1 MRINH
6 IERLAIASEV
16 IAEAALDLRLSL
28 GLTDVGQRD
37 FFGNPIPSPA
47 GGDDDIGAH
56 AFALAGERRIDLL
69 YLLFWA
75 GSQNRSAQ
83 LIAYG

>member
-1 MRINH
+1 MPTCT
-6 IERLAIASEV
+6 
-16 IAEAALDLRLSL
+16 SL
-28 GLTDVGQRD
+28 TTSVRHTTGKARESLTDVGQRD

-47 GGDDDIGAH
+47 GGDYDIGAH
-56 AFALAGERRIDLL
+56 EFALEGERRIDLL